1 MFGLRASE
9 LPAARAIVFDKDG
22 VLVDFARYWC
32 AMAQAR
38 ATAIARRAGL
48 AEPEVPQ
55 LLSGMG
61 VHAGAIDPT
70 GPLAVGSRAEELTIA
85 SSFLYGRGT
94 NWLEARAIAEASFEE
109 AEAGVDPARLVR
121 PTGPLEG
128 TCSALSALGLKLAV
142 ATTDLTA
149 NATRDLALLGIDRY
163 FGAVLGVDAVS
174 RNKPHPDLFLRAC
187 QILGVRPDEAWM
199 VGDALNDVRMARAA
213 GAAGVIGVTSG
224 VTSRAMLESEA
235 DVVLE
240 GVWQLPELLEVRE
253 AAIPGAVDPEAWYVV
268 YTDGASRG
276 NPGPAALG
284 AVLFGPGGDVL
295 AERSERLGVATNN
308 VAEYRALLAGLEAA
322 RSLGVRRL
330 VVRADSELMIK
341 QLKGAYGIKS
351 EALRPLYRQAMDGLR
366 TFEHYRLEHVPR
378 ARNKHADALA
388 NQALDG

>member
-1 MFGLRASE
+1 MIGLRSSE
-9 LPAARAIVFDKDG
+9 LPPVRAIVFDKDG

-48 AEPEVPQ
+48 AEPEVSR

-61 VHAGAIDPT
+61 VPAGAIDPT

-85 SSFLYGRGT
+85 SAFLYGRGKS
-94 NWLEARAIAEASFEE
+94 WLEARAIAEASFAE
-109 AEAGVDPARLVR
+109 AEAGVDPGRLVR
-121 PTGPLEG
+121 PTGPLEA
-128 TCSALSALGLKLAV
+128 TCSALAALGLKLAV

-213 GAAGVIGVTSG
+213 GAAGAIGVTSG

-240 GVWQLPELLEVRE
+240 GVWQLPERLEVRE
-253 AAIPGAVDPEAWYVV
+253 AAAPRTVDPEAWYVV

-284 AVLFGPGGDVL
+284 AVLLAPGGDVL
-295 AERSERLGVATNN
+295 AERSEGLGVATNN

-378 ARNKHADALA
+378 AQNKRADALA
-388 NQALDG
+388 NQALDS